1 MRFTPSV
8 FGALALAGGAAA
20 VEMAVNEELTSC
32 KYAIPSDWHVAH
44 NV

>member
-20 VEMAVNEELTSC
+20 VEMAVNEELASC
-32 KYAIPSDWHVAH
+32 KYATGLNWQITY